1 MKSNH
6 LFLIFILYSFQTAA
20 QVTNVRE
27 HFALGYGYRK
37 HSSAITLGYNGTFIF
52 GEKQIIHAGF
62 GVRMT
67 SFNEQ
72 SRDFQG
78 ISKNRSGVI
87 INPTQNVNINAL
99 NVPIYLELHS
109 KYFLLGGNIDIFGFS
124 VGKKISSLTISG
136 IKKPDSLFIKPT
148 FLNILGRGTN
158 NSEVYIGL
166 KPNRDL
172 TIRLGISL
180 LYAEYHAQY
189 RLSKKNYDY
198 GRYFHDAMMPFF
210 SIVYNADR

>member
-6 LFLIFILYSFQTAA
+6 LFLMFILYSFQTVA

-37 HSSAITLGYNGTFIF
+37 HSSAITLAYNGTFIF
-52 GEKQIIHAGF
+52 GQKQIIHAGF

-72 SRDFQG
+72 PRDFFG
-78 ISKNRSGVI
+78 ISKNRSGVS
-87 INPTQNVNINAL
+87 INPTQKVNINAF

-109 KYFLLGGNIDIFGFS
+109 KYLLLGGNIDLFGFS
-124 VGKKISSLTISG
+124 IGKKISSATIFG

-148 FLNILGRGTN
+148 FINFLGRGTN

-189 RLSKKNYDY
+189 RLSKKNYEY
-198 GRYFHDAMMPFF
+198 GRYFHDAMMPFI
-210 SIVYNADR
+210 SIVYNSDR